1 MKARNPSTGT
11 LETVYVKALDS
22 MPVGTEVDFD
32 GTSADIPTGWE
43 QITDP
48 SVYSTNEIVI
58 GTWIDGRPIYRKTFE
73 SSNFQNGQAILTGIR
88 WVVNSYGLLD
98 PGTGIQRQI
107 PYYEVFSSNHFCA
120 RVHFRDNQVQI
131 DSYSDGQAHSCS
143 GKITVEYTKLSD

>member
-1 MKARNPSTGT
+1 MKARNPSTGN

-32 GTSADIPTGWE
+32 GTNADIPTGWE

-58 GTWIDGRPIYRKTFE
+58 GTWIDGRPIYRKTFDGT
-73 SSNFQNGQAILTGIR
+73 FADAQAILTGIR
-88 WVVNSYGLLD
+88 WVVNSYGFLD
-98 PGTGIQRQI
+98 PGTGIQRQT
-107 PYYEVFSSNHFCA
+107 PYYEIFDGLHFCA
-120 RVHFRDNQVQI
+120 RLHFRDNQVQI
-131 DSYSDGQAHSCS
+131 DSRFNGNASNCT